1 MFPGRDLLY
10 GHFFGYLTLVEKF
23 NAFYHCVGIRDTL
36 KKMCMGG
43 ALTCY
48 LTLDFLTILKRAE
61 MWENRLFVS
70 SCPVMHLG

>member
-36 KKMCMGG
+36 KKNVHGWC
-43 ALTCY
+43 LN
-48 LTLDFLTILKRAE
+48 LLFNL
-61 MWENRLFVS
+61 RLFNHS
-70 SCPVMHLG
+70 EES